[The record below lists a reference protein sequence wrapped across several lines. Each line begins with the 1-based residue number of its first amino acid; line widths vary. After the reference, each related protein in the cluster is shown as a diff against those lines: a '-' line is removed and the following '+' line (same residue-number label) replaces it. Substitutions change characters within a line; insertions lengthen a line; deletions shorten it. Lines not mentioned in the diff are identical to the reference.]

1 MCCATVLRRRILGAA
16 LFVFFFRLA
25 EILSIISRV
34 SPTVVV
40 NYIRVLPTV
49 FVNYINYINYITL
62 LSQFYIEPLKSEYLN
77 GDITKKRKQ
86 IFLLPFSVRAKGL
99 EPPRRE
105 ALDPQSSAATN
116 YATPAGPG
124 LGLQR

>member
-1 MCCATVLRRRILGAA
+1 MRTVLRRRILGAA

-49 FVNYINYINYITL
+49 FVNYINCITL
-62 LSQFYIEPLKSEYLN
+62 LSQFYVEPLIEIGISEWGYN
-77 GDITKKRKQ
+77 KKRKQ
-86 IFLLPFSVRAKGL
+86 IFLLPFFVRAKGL

-105 ALDPQSSAATN
+105 ALDPKSSAATN
-116 YATPAGPG
+116 YATPAGP
-124 LGLQR
+124 